1 MTPEQRKAIDALPRL
16 ARDVVLERI
25 NDPLCSQSEC
35 YRRADGDAKTPSAI
49 RSGASEILTHPDV
62 KVILDSFKIP
72 IDDER
77 IAGREEILKDLTAL
91 TRMSVFD
98 FLDLINADDE
108 LVEMNS
114 GNVITGK
121 TGIIIRSK
129 QDIPEHLHKFI
140 KSIKP
145 KKDGLEIE
153 FQDAVKARQML
164 IDIQGLAEP
173 TKIQHS
179 GVVGTREA
187 SDEEFF
193 DMLNG
198 LGIDAND

>member
-1 MTPEQRKAIDALPRL
+1 MTPEQRKAIDALPKL
-16 ARDVVLERI
+16 TKAVVLERI
-25 NDPLCSQSEC
+25 DNPLISQSEC
-35 YRRADGDAKTPSAI
+35 YRRAGGEAKSSSAQ
-49 RSGASEILTHPDV
+49 SAGASEILNDPRVVD
-62 KVILDSFKIP
+62 ILDSFKIP
-72 IDDER
+72 VSDER

-114 GNVITGK
+114 GEVITGK
-121 TGIIIRSK
+121 TGVIIRSK
-129 QDIPEHLHKFI
+129 HDIPEHLHKFI

-164 IDIQGLAEP
+164 VDIQGLAEP

-187 SDEEFF
+187 SDDEFF